1 MLDAPNANSA
11 AAAGRQ
17 PFGRVLSSR
26 GSEVRIGLPASVS
39 LNAQRATVGK
49 FVSIRSGA
57 SVLIGVI
64 EEITVSEAAQAGANG
79 YGAVAQVDLMGE
91 IVRRLGGASRFQRGV
106 RDYPAIG
113 DEVEIVGRDDLRVV
127 YSSVATHSISIGQLH
142 QDHTIPAYV
151 DADGMLSKHFAVLGS
166 TGVGK
171 SSGVAVILGELLK
184 ARPDVRILLLDIH
197 NEYAKSFGDAAS
209 VVGGDNLKLPFWV
222 FNFDE
227 MTDVIY
233 GGKQAVPEEVE
244 ILAELIPIAKG
255 NYHNYKS
262 GGERPALTKKGP
274 RHQGFT
280 ADTPSPYLIQDLL
293 TLIDERMGKL
303 ENRSSR
309 MTHHRLMMRIEAIKN
324 DPRYAFMFENANVGG
339 DTLAAVLNQLFRLE
353 SESRGITILK
363 LASLPG
369 EVIDAVVCVAARLA
383 FEFGL
388 WSDGVMPLLL
398 VCEEA
403 RRYAAADHSLG
414 FAPVRRALSRIAK
427 EGRKY
432 GVHLGLVTQRPAE
445 LDPTI
450 ISQCSTL
457 FVMRMAN
464 DEDQSILRSAVSDAG
479 ANLLSFVPSLGT
491 GEVVGIGEGMPL
503 PTRLSFRRLP
513 QELLPCSETGSM
525 FTEDN
530 RELGRTELVRRS
542 IERWRRATT
551 NQTHP
556 VEQGAR
562 SEVETPPAV
571 VPDSAASPSA
581 LARGL
586 QAIAAEGR
594 LPSPSQP
601 QRRLDPDRYT
611 ILKR

>member
-11 AAAGRQ
+11 AAVRQ
-17 PFGRVLSSR
+17 PFGRVLSCR

-39 LNAQRATVGK
+39 LNTQRATVGK
-49 FVSIRSGA
+49 FVAIRSGA
-57 SVLIGVI
+57 AVLIGVI
-64 EEITVSEAAQAGANG
+64 AEITASEPAQTGSTAD
-79 YGAVAQVDLMGE
+79 GAVAQVDLMGE
-91 IVRRLGGASRFQRGV
+91 IVRRLGGGSRFQRGV

-113 DEVEIVGRDDLRVV
+113 DEVEIIGRDDLRVV
-127 YSSVATHSISIGQLH
+127 YASLAAHSISIGHLH
-142 QDHTIPAYV
+142 QDQSIAAHV
-151 DADGMLSKHFAVLGS
+151 DADALLSKHFAVLGS

-171 SSGVAVILGELLK
+171 SSGVAVILGEMIK
-184 ARPDVRILLLDIH
+184 ARPDVHILLLDIH
-197 NEYAKSFGDAAS
+197 NEYAKSFGEVAS
-209 VVGGDNLKLPFWV
+209 VIGADNLKLPFWV

-255 NYHNYKS
+255 NYHGYKS
-262 GGERPALTKKGP
+262 GGDRPALAKKGP
-274 RHQGFT
+274 RNQGFT

-339 DTLAAVLNQLFRLE
+339 DTLAAVLDQLFRVE
-353 SESRGITILK
+353 SEGRGITILK

-369 EVIDAVVCVAARLA
+369 EVVDAVVCVAARLA

-388 WSDGVMPLLL
+388 WSDGVIPLLL

-403 RRYAAADHSLG
+403 HRYAAADHTLG
-414 FAPVRRALSRIAK
+414 FAPVRRALARIAK

-464 DEDQSILRSAVSDAG
+464 DADQSLLRSAVSDA
-479 ANLLSFVPSLGT
+479 AAHLLSFVPSLGT

-513 QELLPCSETGSM
+513 QELLPCSETGAI
-525 FTEDN
+525 FAEDI
-530 RELGRTELVRRS
+530 RDLGRAELVKRS

-551 NQTHP
+551 NQTHAP
-556 VEQGAR
+556 EQGAR
-562 SEVETPPAV
+562 PEPKAAV
-571 VPDSAASPSA
+571 VPDATQQSA

-586 QAIAAEGR
+586 QAIATEGR
-594 LPSPSQP
+594 LPPAQP